1 MFKNANNVKMQIA
14 FKNKTRLGNK
24 FHFKDR
30 IAKDRISGAVYKF
43 QCVDS
48 AMSPIMVNVWDI
60 WM

>member
-14 FKNKTRLGNK
+14 FKNNTRLGNK

-48 AMSPIMVNVWDI
+48 AMSPIMVNV
-60 WM
+60 